1 MKSTKFAN
9 SGRDQEQSKE
19 FVDLHMHST
28 HSDGSLPVRDLI
40 DYCVEQGLT
49 AIAVTDHDN
58 IDSFE
63 DGREYAQSRGLEFIP
78 GVEISSSEGG
88 SDIHIL
94 GYMFDHTH
102 LRLNRTLVELRARRV
117 DRAKEILGRLEKRG
131 VSVNYE
137 RIAARAQGGS
147 VGRAHIAA
155 QLVEEE
161 FVSTFQD
168 AFNLYLGNDAE
179 LMADLDAAKLNPAEA
194 IALILEAGGVPVLA
208 HPCKTNRDD
217 LLDML
222 VESGLKGIETYC
234 HGLSHA
240 SFQKY
245 RSFAQKKNLICTGG
259 ADFHVR
265 RPDGRNAP
273 GSLRIP
279 YKVLDLIKEAK
290 AGPAVIPADN
300 ASR

>member
-9 SGRDQEQSKE
+9 SAREQDAPKD

-28 HSDGSLPVRDLI
+28 HSDGALPVRHLI
-40 DYCVEQGLT
+40 DYCVEQGLA

-58 IDSFE
+58 IDSYE

-78 GVEISSSEGG
+78 GVEISSSIGG

-94 GYMFDHTH
+94 GYMFDPTH
-102 LRLNRTLVELRARRV
+102 LRLNRTLVELRVRRV
-117 DRAKEILGRLEKRG
+117 ERAKQILDRLGKRG
-131 VSVNYE
+131 VSLSYE
-137 RIAARAQGGS
+137 RVAARAQGGS

-161 FVSTFQD
+161 YVSTFQD
-168 AFNLYLGNDAE
+168 AFNLYLGNDAD
-179 LMADLDAAKLNPAEA
+179 LMADLDTVKLNPAEA

-259 ADFHVR
+259 ADFHVK

-279 YKVLDLIKEAK
+279 YKVLEQIKEAK
-290 AGPAVIPADN
+290 S
-300 ASR
+300 ASPSHVR

>member
-9 SGRDQEQSKE
+9 SGREQEQTTD

-28 HSDGSLPVRDLI
+28 FSDGSLPVRHLI
-40 DYCVEQGLT
+40 DYCVEQGLA

-78 GVEISSSEGG
+78 GVEISSSVGG

-94 GYMFDHTH
+94 GYMFDPTH
-102 LRLNRTLVELRARRV
+102 LRLNRTLVELRVRRV
-117 DRAKEILGRLEKRG
+117 ERAKQILARLEKRG
-131 VSVNYE
+131 VNLSYE
-137 RIAARAQGGS
+137 RIASRTQGGS

-161 FVSTFQD
+161 YVPTFQD
-168 AFNLYLGNDAE
+168 AFNLYLGNDAD
-179 LMADLDAAKLNPAEA
+179 LMADLDTVKLNPSEA

-222 VESGLKGIETYC
+222 VESGLMGIETYC

-259 ADFHVR
+259 ADFHVK

-279 YKVLDLIKEAK
+279 YKVLDQIKEAK
-290 AGPAVIPADN
+290 SATPSQP
-300 ASR
+300 R

>member
-1 MKSTKFAN
+1 MKSTKFA
-9 SGRDQEQSKE
+9 SQGRDAAQSKE

-28 HSDGSLPVRDLI
+28 FSDGGLPVRDLI

-78 GVEISSSEGG
+78 GVEISSSIGG

-94 GYMFDHTH
+94 GYMFDPTH
-102 LRLNRTLVELRARRV
+102 LRLNRTLVELRARRI
-117 DRAKEILGRLEKRG
+117 DRAKAILERLEKRG
-131 VSVNYE
+131 VSISYE
-137 RIAARAQGGS
+137 RVAARAHGGS
-147 VGRAHIAA
+147 IGRAHIAA

-161 FVSTFQD
+161 YVPTFQD

-179 LMADLDAAKLNPAEA
+179 LMSEMESAKLNPSEA

-217 LLDML
+217 LLEMM
-222 VESGLKGIETYC
+222 VECGLMGIETYC
-234 HGLSHA
+234 HGLSH
-240 SFQKY
+240 STYQKY
-245 RSFAQKKNLICTGG
+245 RSFAQKRNLICTGG
-259 ADFHVR
+259 ADFHIK

-273 GSLRIP
+273 GSLHIP
-279 YKVLDLIKEAK
+279 YKVLDQIKEAK
-290 AGPAVIPADN
+290 K
-300 ASR
+300 R

>member
-1 MKSTKFAN
+1 MKSTKFA
-9 SGRDQEQSKE
+9 SRARETETPKE

-28 HSDGSLPVRDLI
+28 FSDGALPVKDLI
-40 DYCVEQGLT
+40 DYCLAQGLT

-63 DGREYAQSRGLEFIP
+63 EGREYAESRGLEFVP
-78 GVEISSSEGG
+78 GVEISSAADG

-94 GYMFDHTH
+94 GYMFDPTH

-117 DRAKEILGRLEKRG
+117 DRAKEILERLGKRG
-131 VSVNYE
+131 LNLSYDRV
-137 RIAARAQGGS
+137 AARAHGGS

-161 FVSTFQD
+161 YVATFQD
-168 AFNLYLGNDAE
+168 AFNLYLGNDSDLMAE
-179 LMADLDAAKLNPAEA
+179 LDTVKLSPAEA
-194 IALILEAGGVPVLA
+194 ISLILEAGGVPVLA

-217 LLDML
+217 LLEML

-234 HGLSHA
+234 HGQSHA
-240 SFQKY
+240 NYQKY
-245 RSFAQKKNLICTGG
+245 RDFAQRRNLICTGG
-259 ADFHVR
+259 ADFHVK

-279 YKVLDLIKEAK
+279 YKVLNLIREAK
-290 AGPAVIPADN
+290 GTAA
-300 ASR
+300 

>member
-1 MKSTKFAN
+1 MKSTKFATQ
-9 SGRDQEQSKE
+9 GREAAQPKE

-28 HSDGSLPVRDLI
+28 FSDGTLPVRDLI
-40 DYCVEQGLT
+40 DYCLEQGLS

-63 DGREYAQSRGLEFIP
+63 EGREYAESRGLEFIP
-78 GVEISSSEGG
+78 GVEISSSIGG

-94 GYMFDHTH
+94 GYSFDPTH

-117 DRAKEILGRLEKRG
+117 ERAKAILDRLEKKG
-131 VSVNYE
+131 LSLSYE
-137 RIAARAQGGS
+137 RVAARAHGGS
-147 VGRAHIAA
+147 IGRAHIAA
-155 QLVEEE
+155 QLVDEEY
-161 FVSTFQD
+161 VATFQD

-179 LMADLDAAKLNPAEA
+179 LMSNVDAVKLKPAEA
-194 IALILEAGGVPVLA
+194 IELILEAGGVPVLA

-217 LLDML
+217 LLEML
-222 VESGLKGIETYC
+222 VECGLKGIETYC

-240 SFQKY
+240 NSQKY
-245 RSFAQKKNLICTGG
+245 RSFAQKRNLICTGG
-259 ADFHVR
+259 ADFHVK

-279 YKVLDLIKEAK
+279 YRVLSQIKEAK
-290 AGPAVIPADN
+290 VGQAAFGH
-300 ASR
+300 

>member
-9 SGRDQEQSKE
+9 QGKDQPPARE

-28 HSDGSLPVRDLI
+28 FSDGALKVRELI
-40 DYCVEQGLT
+40 DYCLEQELT

-63 DGREYAQSRGLEFIP
+63 DGREYAQSKGIEYVP
-78 GVEISSSEGG
+78 GVEISSSADG

-94 GYMFDHTH
+94 GYMFDPTH

-117 DRAKEILGRLEKRG
+117 DRAKEIVGRLEKKG
-131 VSVNYE
+131 VYLNYE
-137 RIAARAQGGS
+137 RVAARAHGGS

-168 AFNLYLGNDAE
+168 AFNRYLGNDSE
-179 LMADLDAAKLNPAEA
+179 LMHDLDAVKLSPADA
-194 IALILEAGGVPVLA
+194 IGLILEAGGVPVMA
-208 HPCKTNRDD
+208 HPAKTNRDD

-222 VESGLKGIETYC
+222 VGCGLKGIETYS
-234 HGLSHA
+234 HGQSQA
-240 SFQKY
+240 SYQKY
-245 RSFAQKKNLICTGG
+245 RAFALKHNLVCTGG
-259 ADFHVR
+259 ADFHVKR
-265 RPDGRNAP
+265 MDGRNAP

-279 YKVLDLIKEAK
+279 YRVLDQIREAKEAK
-290 AGPAVIPADN
+290 GSFIPV
-300 ASR
+300 R

>member
-1 MKSTKFAN
+1 MKSTKFA
-9 SGRDQEQSKE
+9 GQCKDQAAQRE

-28 HSDGSLPVRDLI
+28 FSDGGLPVRDLI
-40 DYCVEQGLT
+40 DYCVQQGLT

-63 DGREYAQSRGLEFIP
+63 DGREYAQDQGIEYVT
-78 GVEISSSEGG
+78 GVEISSSVGS

-94 GYMFDHTH
+94 GYLFDPTH

-117 DRAKEILGRLEKRG
+117 DRAKEIVGRLDKKG
-131 VSVNYE
+131 VSLNYE
-137 RIAARAQGGS
+137 RVAARAHGGS

-161 FVSTFQD
+161 FVATFQD
-168 AFNLYLGNDAE
+168 AFNRYLGNDSD
-179 LMADLDAAKLNPAEA
+179 LMHDLDSVKLSPAEA
-194 IALILEAGGVPVLA
+194 IGLILEAGGVPVLA

-222 VESGLKGIETYC
+222 VASGLMGIETYC
-234 HGLSHA
+234 HGQSQA
-240 SFQKY
+240 SYQKY
-245 RSFAQKKNLICTGG
+245 RSFALKHNLVCTGG
-259 ADFHVR
+259 ADFHVKR
-265 RPDGRNAP
+265 IDGRNAP

-279 YKVLDLIKEAK
+279 YKVLSQIKEAK
-290 AGPAVIPADN
+290 E
-300 ASR
+300 ASLTPGR

>member
-1 MKSTKFAN
+1 MKSTKFA
-9 SGRDQEQSKE
+9 SQGREAPQPKE

-28 HSDGSLPVRDLI
+28 FSDGTLPVRDLI
-40 DYCVEQGLT
+40 DYCLEQGLN

-63 DGREYAQSRGLEFIP
+63 DGREYAESRGLEFIP
-78 GVEISSSEGG
+78 GVEISSSIGG

-94 GYMFDHTH
+94 GYMFDPTH

-117 DRAKEILGRLEKRG
+117 DRAKAILERLEKRG
-131 VSVNYE
+131 LSLSYE
-137 RIAARAQGGS
+137 QVAARAHGGS
-147 VGRAHIAA
+147 IGRAHIAA
-155 QLVEEE
+155 QLVDEEY
-161 FVSTFQD
+161 VATFQD

-179 LMADLDAAKLNPAEA
+179 LMSDMDAVKLNPAEA
-194 IALILEAGGVPVLA
+194 IELILDAGGVPVLA

-217 LLDML
+217 LLEML
-222 VESGLKGIETYC
+222 VECGLKGIETYC

-240 SFQKY
+240 NSQKY
-245 RSFAQKKNLICTGG
+245 RSFAQKRNLICTGG
-259 ADFHVR
+259 ADFHVK

-279 YKVLDLIKEAK
+279 YRVLSQIKEAK
-290 AGPAVIPADN
+290 VGAG
-300 ASR
+300 ASGR

>member
-1 MKSTKFAN
+1 MKASKFAHQRPE
-9 SGRDQEQSKE
+9 GPRE

-28 HSDGSLPVRDLI
+28 FSDGMLPVKDLI

-63 DGREYAQSRGLEFIP
+63 EGRDYAGSRGLEFIP
-78 GVEISSSEGG
+78 GVEISSSIGG

-94 GYMFDHTH
+94 GYMFDPTH
-102 LRLNRTLVELRARRV
+102 LRLNRTLIELRERRV
-117 DRAKEILGRLEKRG
+117 ERAKAILERLDRRG
-131 VSVNYE
+131 MNLNYE
-137 RIAARAQGGS
+137 RVAARAQGGS

-161 FVSTFQD
+161 YVSTFQD
-168 AFNLYLGNDAE
+168 AFNLYLGNDAD
-179 LMADLDAAKLNPAEA
+179 LMSDLDTVKLSPADA

-222 VESGLKGIETYC
+222 VECGLMGIETYC
-234 HGLSHA
+234 HGLSRA
-240 SFQKY
+240 NCEKY
-245 RSFAQKKNLICTGG
+245 RSFAQKRNLICTGG
-259 ADFHVR
+259 ADFHVK

-279 YKVLDLIKEAK
+279 YKVLSLIKELGK
-290 AGPAVIPADN
+290 
-300 ASR
+300 SRA